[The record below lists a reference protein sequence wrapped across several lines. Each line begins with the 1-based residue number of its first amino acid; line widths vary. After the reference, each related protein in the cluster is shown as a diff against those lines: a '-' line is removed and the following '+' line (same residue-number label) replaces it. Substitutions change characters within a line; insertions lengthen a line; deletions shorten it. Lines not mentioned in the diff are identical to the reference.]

1 MASEIPTGK
10 FRLPVGLTLTTIFA
24 LAILVGLGSWQL
36 KRLAWKEDL
45 LARVAALQAAPPQAL
60 NTALAKGQKAD
71 FIRVE
76 VNCPG
81 LARAPFL
88 ELFSVRETGAG
99 VRLISACRISSPTAD
114 SILIDRG
121 FVSDTVTHRPRVDSA
136 DRTPFHLIGVL
147 RIPDRAT
154 FVTPPNEVAANHWYS
169 RNVSAMASALGV
181 RRPAPLFLMA
191 ETSTNPDW
199 KVLTPA
205 PLPSEISNRHLE
217 YALTWFGLAAAL
229 AGVYVAVLWKKARG

>member
-1 MASEIPTGK
+1 MASESPPAR
-10 FRLPVGLTLTTIFA
+10 FRLPIGLTVATVIA
-24 LAILVGLGSWQL
+24 LVILVGLGQWQL

-45 LARVAALQAAPPQAL
+45 LARVAALQAAAPQPL
-60 NTALAKGQKAD
+60 NKVLPAGLAAD
-71 FIRVE
+71 FTRVE
-76 VNCPG
+76 VDCPG
-81 LARAPFL
+81 LAKAKYL

-99 VRLISACRISSPTAD
+99 VRIISACKLKGGLAD
-114 SILIDRG
+114 SILVDRG
-121 FVSDTVTHRPRVDSA
+121 FVGDTISARPAVDPT
-136 DRTPFHLIGVL
+136 DTTPFHLIGVL

-169 RNVSAMASALGV
+169 RNVAAMAQALNV
-181 RRPAPLFLMA
+181 QRPAPLFLMA

-199 KVLTPA
+199 KALNPA
-205 PLPSEISNRHLE
+205 PLPSEIPNRHFE

>member
-10 FRLPVGLTLTTIFA
+10 FRLPVGLTLTTVFA

-99 VRLISACRISSPTAD
+99 VRLISACRE
-114 SILIDRG
+114 
-121 FVSDTVTHRPRVDSA
+121 FRV
-136 DRTPFHLIGVL
+136 R
-147 RIPDRAT
+147 
-154 FVTPPNEVAANHWYS
+154 
-169 RNVSAMASALGV
+169 
-181 RRPAPLFLMA
+181 
-191 ETSTNPDW
+191 
-199 KVLTPA
+199 
-205 PLPSEISNRHLE
+205 
-217 YALTWFGLAAAL
+217 
-229 AGVYVAVLWKKARG
+229 